1 MFIPLYDTNEKKHI
15 KVQWMTIGLIAFNVL
30 AYIFLVVPANI
41 GDLAI
46 NYLAFFPVIGCP
58 VVTGVNTVLIADG
71 LPSYVTYS
79 FLHADLLHLG
89 GNMLFLWVFG
99 DNVEDAM
106 GHVKFLIFYCLC
118 AAAGAYAHSLV
129 DPCADYPLI
138 GASGAVAGIVAAYLI
153 LHPKV
158 RVWVLLFSRI
168 PLPIQARWVLGFWV
182 LFQFV
187 MIATDTEGQVAWSAH
202 IGGILMGAVL
212 IPFLKYAHVP
222 LFDKNIN

>member
-1 MFIPLYDTNEKKHI
+1 MFIPFYDRNEKKQI
-15 KVQWMTIGLIAFNVL
+15 KLQWMTIGLIALNVL
-30 AYIFLVVPANI
+30 AYIFLIVPAPV

-46 NYLAFFPVIGCP
+46 SYLGFFPVIGCP
-58 VVTGVNTVLIADG
+58 VPTGVNTVLIAEG

-79 FLHADLLHLG
+79 FLPADIMHLG

-106 GHVKFLIFYCLC
+106 GHIRFLIFYCLC
-118 AAAGAYAHSLV
+118 AAAGAFAHSLM
-129 DPCADYPLI
+129 DPCVDYPLI

-158 RVWVLLFSRI
+158 RIWVLLFARI
-168 PLPIQARWVLGFWV
+168 PLPIKAQWVLGLWV
-182 LFQFV
+182 VFQFV

-202 IGGILMGAVL
+202 IGGIIMGALL
-212 IPFLKYAHVP
+212 IPLMKFPHVP